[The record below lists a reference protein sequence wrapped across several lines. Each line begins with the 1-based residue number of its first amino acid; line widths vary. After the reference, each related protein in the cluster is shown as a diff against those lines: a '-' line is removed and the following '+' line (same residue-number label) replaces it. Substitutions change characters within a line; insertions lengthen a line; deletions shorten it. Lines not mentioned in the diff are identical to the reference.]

1 MQRGEGA
8 TKFRYDLPI
17 LGTALGNRQILIL
30 EKKNDCFR
38 QDSFALLHFAVR
50 LSFAIK
56 RLPLFIEQFFFKG
69 AFERWCP
76 RIRTEH
82 SIVLK

>member
-30 EKKNDCFR
+30 EKKMIAFDKTHLHYCILQLGFLLRSNDSPYLLNN
-38 QDSFALLHFAVR
+38 SFLKER
-50 LSFAIK
+50 LSDGV
-56 RLPLFIEQFFFKG
+56 RE
-69 AFERWCP
+69 
-76 RIRTEH
+76 
-82 SIVLK
+82 